1 MGMIGKGDF
10 MRNEWKNF
18 KEGIWTTEINV
29 ADFIQHNY
37 TFYNG
42 NKQFL
47 ASISSKTKNVWEKCT
62 TLLQEELKK
71 QVKDEKNVHKIIEL
85 FDQYE
90 EEYNN
95 EHGLYYEQYYKIGIK
110 DVLKLILQCLL

>member
-1 MGMIGKGDF
+1 MD
-10 MRNEWKNF
+10 KN
-18 KEGIWTTEINV
+18 V
-29 ADFIQHNY
+29 
-37 TFYNG
+37 
-42 NKQFL
+42 
-47 ASISSKTKNVWEKCT
+47 ISSLLEMNKSDILKALYEYRENEGDIITAEFKDELRKTQKEKRHRYIKF
-62 TLLQEELKK
+62 QEELKK